1 LASYGIKETKN
12 AAEAGAIKTLL
23 ITDKF
28 IQKKR
33 EENKYK
39 GIEEIMK
46 QIDNTKGDIFIIS
59 SEHEAGK
66 KLDGLGGIGAI
77 LRYKINY

>member
-1 LASYGIKETKN
+1 M
-12 AAEAGAIKTLL
+12 L

-33 EENKYK
+33 TENKYQ

-46 QIDNTKGDIFIIS
+46 HIDNSKGDIFIIS
-59 SEHEAGK
+59 SDHEAGK
-66 KLDGLGGIGAI
+66 KMDGLGGIGAI

>member
-1 LASYGIKETKN
+1 MASDPKAYLKIER
-12 AAEAGAIKTLL
+12 AP
-23 ITDKF
+23 
-28 IQKKR
+28 KKR